1 MVKINLSNK
10 KKVFL
15 IAEAG
20 INHGGD
26 LKTALELV
34 NTAKSNG
41 ADAIKFQTYKT
52 EKRINKKYKNIFKI
66 LKNCELSYQD
76 FIKINNYCKKKKI
89 IFFSTPFDK
98 EAVDFLETLRVPLY
112 KIASFDISNYE
123 LIKKIIATK
132 KPTIVSTGMANI
144 SEIEKI
150 YKYFKLNKV
159 KLSLL
164 HCISSYPARDED
176 SYLSNIKYLIN
187 KFNCNIGISDHT
199 NGIKIPIYGSL
210 LGANIIEKHI
220 KIDDK
225 HKCVDA
231 PVSITGEQLQKL
243 RVEIDKVK
251 GILNKPTFGIKVAE
265 KNAKIFKR
273 KKIY

>member
-1 MVKINLSNK
+1 MVKINLSGR

-20 INHGGD
+20 INHSGD
-26 LKTALELV
+26 IKTALGLV
-34 NTAKSNG
+34 DTAKNNG

-52 EKRINKKYKNIFKI
+52 EKRINKKYKKIFKI

-76 FIKINNYCKKKKI
+76 FIEINDYCKKKKI

-98 EAVDFLETLRVPLY
+98 EAVDFLETLKVPLY
-112 KIASFDISNYE
+112 KVASFDISNYE
-123 LIKKIIATK
+123 LIKKIISTK

-144 SEIEKI
+144 LEIEKV
-150 YKYFKLNKV
+150 YKFFKFNRV
-159 KLSLL
+159 DLSLL
-164 HCISSYPARDED
+164 HCISSYPAREED
-176 SYLSNIKYLIN
+176 SYLSNIKYLMN

-220 KIDDK
+220 KIDKK
-225 HKCVDA
+225 HKCIDA
-231 PVSITGEQLQKL
+231 PVSITGDQLQKL
-243 RVEIDKVK
+243 RFEIDKVK
-251 GILNKPTFGIKVAE
+251 EILNKPTFGIKVAE

>member
-10 KKVFL
+10 KKIFL

-20 INHGGD
+20 INHSGD

-34 NTAKSNG
+34 NTAKNNG

-52 EKRINKKYKNIFKI
+52 EKRINKKYKKIFKI

-76 FIKINNYCKKKKI
+76 FIKINDYCRKKKI

-98 EAVDFLETLRVPLY
+98 EAVDFLETLKVPLY
-112 KIASFDISNYE
+112 KVASFDISNYE

-132 KPTIVSTGMANI
+132 KPTIVSTGMANM
-144 SEIEKI
+144 SEIEKV
-150 YKYFKLNKV
+150 YRFFKFNKV
-159 KLSLL
+159 DLSLL
-164 HCISSYPARDED
+164 HCISSYPAKEED

-220 KIDDK
+220 KIDEK
-225 HKCVDA
+225 HKCIDG
-231 PVSITGEQLQKL
+231 PVSITGDQLQKL
-243 RVEIDKVK
+243 RIEIDNVK
-251 GILNKPTFGIKVAE
+251 KILNKPTFGIKAAE

>member
-1 MVKINLSNK
+1 MVKFKFSNK
-10 KKVFL
+10 KKFI

-20 INHGGD
+20 INHNGK
-26 LKTALELV
+26 LKTALDLV
-34 NTAKSNG
+34 DTAKTNG

-52 EKRINKKYKNIFKI
+52 EKRINKKYKKIFEI
-66 LKNCELSYQD
+66 LKNCELGYED
-76 FIKINNYCKKKKI
+76 FKKINDYCKKKKI

-98 EAVDFLETLRVPLY
+98 EAVDFLETLKVPLY
-112 KIASFDISNYE
+112 KVASFDISNYD
-123 LIKKIIATK
+123 LLKKIIATK
-132 KPTIVSTGMANI
+132 KTTIVSTGMANML
-144 SEIEKI
+144 EIKKV
-150 YKYFKLNKV
+150 YKFFRSHKV
-159 KLSLL
+159 QLSLL
-164 HCISSYPARDED
+164 HCVSSYPTKEED

-220 KIDDK
+220 KIDKK
-225 HKCVDA
+225 HKCIDG
-231 PVSITGEQLQKL
+231 PVSITGEQLGKL
-243 RVEIDKVK
+243 RSEIDKMHL
-251 GILNKPTFGIKVAE
+251 ILNEPSFGIKLAE

>member
-10 KKVFL
+10 KKIFL

-20 INHGGD
+20 INHSGD

-34 NTAKSNG
+34 NTAKNNG

-52 EKRINKKYKNIFKI
+52 EKRINKKYKKIFKI

-76 FIKINNYCKKKKI
+76 FIKINDYCRKKKI

-98 EAVDFLETLRVPLY
+98 EAVDFLETLKVPLY
-112 KIASFDISNYE
+112 KVASFDISNYE

-132 KPTIVSTGMANI
+132 KPTIVSTGMANM
-144 SEIEKI
+144 SEIEKV
-150 YKYFKLNKV
+150 YRFFKFNKV
-159 KLSLL
+159 DLSLL
-164 HCISSYPARDED
+164 HCISSYPAKEED

-220 KIDDK
+220 KIDQK
-225 HKCVDA
+225 HKCIDG
-231 PVSITGEQLQKL
+231 PVSITGDQLQKL
-243 RVEIDKVK
+243 RIEIDNVK
-251 GILNKPTFGIKVAE
+251 KILNKPTFGIKTAE